1 MTKLFQIRMTELKKD
16 CVFKNLKRKVM
27 KKIVLSA
34 LFALAVYGNSFAIEL
49 NDYKVF
55 SKLNNEVTLN
65 SLSRYLKVSDEQRDQ
80 LRHLFN
86 LTEGKVKSAINNT
99 DEVEA
104 KKALDFN
111 LGNAK
116 YMLSEEQ
123 YKKYLV
129 VLNLTVAGSE
139 DVFVALR

>member
-1 MTKLFQIRMTELKKD
+1 
-16 CVFKNLKRKVM
+16 M

-34 LFALAVYGNSFAIEL
+34 LFALAVYGNSFAMEL

-55 SKLNNEVTLN
+55 SKLNNEATLK
-65 SLSRYLKVSDEQRDQ
+65 SLMRYLNASEEQHEQ
-80 LRHLFN
+80 LRYLFE
-86 LTEGKVKSAINNT
+86 LTERKVKTAVNKA
-99 DEVEA
+99 DELEA
-104 KKALDFN
+104 EKALFFN

-129 VLNLTVAGSE
+129 VLNLTVAGNDE
-139 DVFVALR
+139 VLVADI